1 MSGLA
6 GGIRAGGS
14 AAIAAAA
21 GVANSVK
28 SIVSSILQIHSPSRV
43 AYWQGEMTMLGFANG
58 ISDGKTNILNTVRSI
73 FDDVLDSWDEGTW
86 DLISGFA
93 ETEAQALQDEFN
105 NVEDGVK
112 INSSDI
118 KKIRS
123 LAERE
128 VINHFTTA
136 EVKVEMNNTNTINS
150 EADLDSL
157 IAKLEDKVTER
168 LEAVAE
174 GVYT

>member
-1 MSGLA
+1 M
-6 GGIRAGGS
+6 
-14 AAIAAAA
+14 
-21 GVANSVK
+21 K
-28 SIVSSILQIHSPSRV
+28 
-43 AYWQGEMTMLGFANG
+43 
-58 ISDGKTNILNTVRSI
+58 
-73 FDDVLDSWDEGTW
+73 
-86 DLISGFA
+86 
-93 ETEAQALQDEFN
+93 
-105 NVEDGVK
+105 DGVK
-112 INSSDI
+112 INDSDI
-118 KKIRS
+118 KKIRQ

-150 EADLDSL
+150 DTDIDSL